1 MNHHWIGLFPSF
13 IRTKLEG
20 RFTLQKILS
29 NSGWLIADRVLRTSV
44 GLFVGI
50 WVARYMGPERFGLYN
65 YAIAFVTLFSPLAAL
80 GLDNIAIRNIVS
92 NPDSADEILG
102 SAFVLK
108 FLGGVSAIILST
120 VAILYLRP
128 NDAQVH
134 WMVFII
140 TLAYIFWSFS
150 VIDFW
155 FKSQIQSKYS
165 VLATAVAFLL
175 TNLGKVVLI
184 LFKAPLIAFAIIY
197 TTEILLSALGWV
209 VVYQIRGRKF
219 CKFVATFHQAKE
231 LLRDCWPLILS
242 AFMIKTYTRIDQ
254 IMLGNMVGDN
264 ALGIYSVAVRIAE
277 LWYFIP
283 LAIASSVFPPIIE
296 SKKNSKNFYL
306 SRLQKV
312 YNIMTWI
319 ALPIVV
325 FVSLLGSSFID
336 LFYGIPYSDA
346 GVVLNIYI
354 WAVIFVFWGVAS
366 GQFLVIENYTR
377 IFFLRTFIGATAN
390 VALNLLFIPKYG
402 VVGAAITTLVSQ
414 FLAVFCI
421 AFFKNTRYQ
430 AVMLIKSL
438 FSIPVFND
446 TL

>member
-1 MNHHWIGLFPSF
+1 
-13 IRTKLEG
+13 
-20 RFTLQKILS
+20 
-29 NSGWLIADRVLRTSV
+29 
-44 GLFVGI
+44 
-50 WVARYMGPERFGLYN
+50 
-65 YAIAFVTLFSPLAAL
+65 
-80 GLDNIAIRNIVS
+80 
-92 NPDSADEILG
+92 
-102 SAFVLK
+102 
-108 FLGGVSAIILST
+108 
-120 VAILYLRP
+120 
-128 NDAQVH
+128 
-134 WMVFII
+134 
-140 TLAYIFWSFS
+140 
-150 VIDFW
+150 
-155 FKSQIQSKYS
+155 
-165 VLATAVAFLL
+165 
-175 TNLGKVVLI
+175 
-184 LFKAPLIAFAIIY
+184 
-197 TTEILLSALGWV
+197 
-209 VVYQIRGRKF
+209 
-219 CKFVATFHQAKE
+219 
-231 LLRDCWPLILS
+231 
-242 AFMIKTYTRIDQ
+242 
-254 IMLGNMVGDN
+254 
-264 ALGIYSVAVRIAE
+264 LGIYSVAVRIAE